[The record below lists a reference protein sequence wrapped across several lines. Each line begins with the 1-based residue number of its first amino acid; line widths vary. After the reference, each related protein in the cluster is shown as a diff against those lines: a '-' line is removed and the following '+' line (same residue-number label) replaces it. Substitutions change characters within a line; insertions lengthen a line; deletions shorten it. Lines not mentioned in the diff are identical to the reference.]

1 MSEQAKQTNAA
12 NEADIAAYRQFIE
25 NQYGQGAS
33 NYSDAVQ
40 NFLNSE
46 VYQNNGFSYTDENG
60 NPVTVESFYDPAA
73 NQRVA
78 AAMDA
83 INNAAASGGN
93 RFSSDYINRAA
104 GRQAAMASE
113 EWEKAYQRLMQDRQ
127 QQMSEWSA
135 NSQNAWNNY
144 NAQQGRLQNAVDIYG
159 ADRSALSQGIS
170 DATMAGLNNR
180 TANLQTQA
188 NLLGAKLNNAG
199 TIPCYAGIEHRRKF
213 PRLQLRREV
222 RRMPCLFL
230 STGQGCRFLQSRA
243 LTMAR
248 RLRNPPHSSGRLPL
262 VLTA

>member
-1 MSEQAKQTNAA
+1 MLPLIIGGALTGGAMLTNALDNYYNRSDARNAYNKMAEQAAATNAA

-40 NFLNSE
+40 NFLDSE
-46 VYQNNGFSYTDENG
+46 VYKNNGFSYTDENG

-135 NSQNAWNNY
+135 NSQNAWNNW

-188 NLLGAKLNNAG
+188 NLLGAKLNATQGPSPVTQALNVGAN
-199 TIPCYAGIEHRRKF
+199 
-213 PRLQLRREV
+213 
-222 RRMPCLFL
+222 FL
-230 STGQGCRFLQSRA
+230 GSYYGGK
-243 LTMAR
+243 
-248 RLRNPPHSSGRLPL
+248 
-262 VLTA
+262 

>member
-1 MSEQAKQTNAA
+1 MPLPLIIGGALAGGALLSGLYDSYANRRDARNAYNKMAEQAKQTNAA

-25 NQYGQGAS
+25 NQYGQGAA

-83 INNAAASGGN
+83 INNSAATGGN
-93 RFSSDYINRAA
+93 RFSSDYINRVGAKQ
-104 GRQAAMASE
+104 QALASE
-113 EWEKAYQRLMQDRQ
+113 EWEKAYQRLMKDRQ

-188 NLLGAKLNNAG
+188 NLLGAKLNATQGASPVTQGLNIGAN
-199 TIPCYAGIEHRRKF
+199 
-213 PRLQLRREV
+213 
-222 RRMPCLFL
+222 FL
-230 STGQGCRFLQSRA
+230 GSYFGA
-243 LTMAR
+243 K
-248 RLRNPPHSSGRLPL
+248 
-262 VLTA
+262 